1 MLTEFLNADRST
13 AGEYTFARKT
23 RILQTVAKQ
32 PVAKQPVAKQ
42 PACGLSTTQV
52 GRGPETYA
60 VPMADLNRV
69 DSIPLSQLL
78 PYRAP

>member
-23 RILQTVAKQ
+23 RILQT
-32 PVAKQPVAKQ
+32 VAKQPVAKQ